1 MERLREDLLRT
12 LGVGEW
18 EAEGLTLLDLT
29 RRLIE
34 LCDWQA
40 ERLQAQ
46 SHECAG
52 LACDIQELLS
62 GEAWDRQREELF
74 HLGEEVAEL
83 AKENAA
89 LRRRVQELGV
99 CDKGGAQCVKPT
111 SC

>member
-1 MERLREDLLRT
+1 MEELRNDLLRT

-46 SHECAG
+46 SHECASR
-52 LACDIQELLS
+52 ACDIQELLS

-83 AKENAA
+83 AKENATLRDA
-89 LRRRVQELGV
+89 LAVRNSYRE
-99 CDKGGAQCVKPT
+99 DHE
-111 SC
+111 